1 MLNIESTLRDLGA
14 RYWPLVKGW
23 QTGLLLLTALAG
35 YLGAAQASGQWPAL
49 FGLIGSLFLA
59 ISGGTVLNMGCD
71 RDIDAQMARTCRRP
85 LVTGQVSPGAA
96 WRLGVALSVLGLAW
110 ALVLSPLT
118 AALVAAGLF
127 FEIVVYTVWL
137 KRRTA
142 WSILVGG
149 VAGGMP
155 ILAGRALATG
165 EVDRIGLLL
174 AVAVLFWVPTH
185 NLTLSMRHLG
195 DYRRAGV
202 PTFPLVYGRRATHGL
217 ITFSG
222 ALAALAMSTAFV
234 WIGLPAPI
242 VWTSV
247 MLGAGLICFALMAW
261 IRPSEAETTILF
273 KYASLYML
281 CSMLLLAVGG
291 LGMPV

>member
-59 ISGGTVLNMGCD
+59 ISGGTVLNMGFD

-96 WRLGVALSVLGLAW
+96 WRLGVVLSVLGLAW

-142 WSILVGG
+142 WSILLGG
-149 VAGGMP
+149 VAGAMP
-155 ILAGRALATG
+155 ILTGWALATG
-165 EVDRIGLLL
+165 GVDRIGLLL

-261 IRPSEAETTILF
+261 IRPSEGETTVLF

-281 CSMLLLAVGG
+281 SSMLLLAVGG